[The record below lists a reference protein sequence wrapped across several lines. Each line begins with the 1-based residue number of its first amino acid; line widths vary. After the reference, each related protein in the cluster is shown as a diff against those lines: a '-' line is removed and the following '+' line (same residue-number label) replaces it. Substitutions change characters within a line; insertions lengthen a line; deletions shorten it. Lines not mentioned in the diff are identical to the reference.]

1 MRLREL
7 VMVRATPQ
15 ISRATPARGLPCR
28 STARACT
35 GTALPTDTQSPALMP
50 AATDAGQRVALPR
63 SVWISPLGSAKV
75 ASSASC
81 FGASTVGS
89 DFSVRVPVPF
99 RSSVSAVLS
108 AMSLAVDVSSCALL
122 LSSSPSVAGA
132 LAPSS
137 AGFLYDAKLNDSNC
151 EAKAGDVSFIN
162 ADTCT
167 GRFDAGPPDTYSICT
182 ASGAVVAATS
192 APVF

>member
-7 VMVRATPQ
+7 VMVRATPR

-50 AATDAGQRVALPR
+50 AATAAGQRVALPR

-81 FGASTVGS
+81 FG
-89 DFSVRVPVPF
+89 
-99 RSSVSAVLS
+99 AVLS

-137 AGFLYDAKLNDSNC
+137 AGFLYGAKLNDSNC
-151 EAKAGDVSFIN
+151 EANDGDVSFIN